1 MSNKLTVQRIKE
13 IIKEEKK
20 KLKDESLISADTVE
34 DAWSGG
40 DNLVKKIDY
49 IEKLGIKEAKLRQKA
64 DVYRKLRERLQSSV
78 KRSK

>member
-13 IIKEEKK
+13 IINEEKK
-20 KLKDESLISADTVE
+20 KLKDESLISSDAVE

-49 IEKLGIKEAKLRQKA
+49 IKKLGIKESKLRKKA
-64 DVYRKLRERLQSSV
+64 DIYKKLRERLTSSV

>member
-13 IIKEEKK
+13 IINEEKK
-20 KLKDESLISADTVE
+20 KLKDESLISSETVE

-40 DNLVKKIDY
+40 DNLVRKIDY
-49 IEKLGIKEAKLRQKA
+49 IKKLGIKESKLRQKA
-64 DVYRKLRERLQSSV
+64 DIYKKLRERLQSSV